1 MNEDFSLGKMSADAR
16 LTATFKYYE
25 KTEQNGEIII
35 TACLGEGDVP
45 RLNRGYGLDGNEL
58 WLSLNNLY
66 QSIRGKDDYT
76 AADDII
82 SWCQQYAHPYYASE
96 DIEEYRWDIE
106 KDTEYWD
113 FSTNILG
120 NFTFDVHTMRKDL
133 ESLYRDTLVIL
144 MFKKCLERL
153 DVSTDL
159 AQITWTNEFA
169 DFNSFPM
176 QKHLGKISAYL
187 NKMSG
192 VTMKL
197 ELDENGELKV
207 MPDFHSVLMLPDSLC
222 RNMYLSLR
230 ITPLLMPTVWALPP
244 VSVAA
249 VCSSKT
255 GTARNTVTIQNVKR
269 NETAENPAQLITE
282 KYRKKMTTSGRDH
295 GCFHTGARCGK

>member
-1 MNEDFSLGKMSADAR
+1 M
-16 LTATFKYYE
+16 FKYYE

-35 TACLGEGDVP
+35 TACLGKGDVP
-45 RLNRGYGLDGNEL
+45 KLNRGYGLDGNEL

-120 NFTFDVHTMRKDL
+120 NFTFDVHTMREDL

-207 MPDFHSVLMLPDSLC
+207 MPDFHSVFDAARFALSQYVSIPTDYPIAYADRVGVATCECCSRLFIKNGNRQKYCDNPEC
-222 RNMYLSLR
+222 KKERNRRKSRTAYR
-230 ITPLLMPTVWALPP
+230 RKIQEERDNRWA
-244 VSVAA
+244 
-249 VCSSKT
+249 
-255 GTARNTVTIQNVKR
+255 
-269 NETAENPAQLITE
+269 
-282 KYRKKMTTSGRDH
+282 
-295 GCFHTGARCGK
+295 